1 MILDQPLGE
10 ALGQAVKLD
19 KPACQEPAR
28 RKCVLGQLAG

>member
-1 MILDQPLGE
+1 MILDQPHGE

-19 KPACQEPAR
+19 KPARRETA